1 MKMAVKSLAR
11 CDFPNFFRIF
21 PEFFR
26 KVVRHILSSPNTNLT
41 PQGHTLPPVLQGSNL
56 EMVDRGVLDQVP
68 DVLQT

>member
-21 PEFFR
+21 R
-26 KVVRHILSSPNTNLT
+26 KVVRHILLSPNTNLT